1 MSRVADIAS
10 AAGLDPIDVALADL
24 LARLAGDTSAATLS
38 ATAALVSRERRSGHP
53 CIELESWAERPLA
66 DGDVTTS
73 MPTLVE
79 WKRVLTASPLV
90 GDGSSP
96 TPLVLDTKTR
106 CYLHRYWAAEQR
118 VAERVRGAVPLDPI
132 HPIVPIVPIVGEQV
146 EATYARLFPPPK
158 NGTHDRQADAARA
171 VLRSKLTL
179 MSGGPGT
186 GKTTTVARIL
196 AVLLSHDDTLE
207 CVLAAPTGKAA
218 ARLSESL
225 REQAA
230 ALDVPQVLRDKLASL
245 EARTIH
251 RVLGFSPRTGK
262 FRYDVERPLPCDVLV
277 VDEASMVDLLLMDA
291 LLSAAPKHAR
301 LLLVGDKDQLA
312 SVEAGFVFGDL
323 CEIAPSSSLRD
334 GAVELDVSWRFKT
347 QPGIAALAEAVR
359 SGDAAGA
366 VAALDGAHD
375 DARIVPL
382 PPDPTAI
389 VNALASRV
397 DGVVQASTP
406 AAALAALA
414 SFRVLTPTR
423 RGPHGV
429 EALNRLVEREL
440 VERGH
445 PKHGDWYVGR
455 PVLVTQND
463 YDIELFNGDIGVA
476 FPDEESG
483 SLRVWFSAAG
493 GLRAIAPGKLPPHE
507 TAWAMTVHK
516 SQGSEFDS
524 VVFVLPERESPLL
537 TRELVYTA
545 VTRARQGLLVY
556 GAPGALAAAV
566 ERKSERVS
574 GLRDLLA
581 SP

>member
-1 MSRVADIAS
+1 MTSSRFADIAG

-24 LARLAGDTSAATLS
+24 VARLAGDSNATMLG

-53 CIELESWAERPLA
+53 CIELARWAGRPLA
-66 DGDVTTS
+66 DGDGSTS
-73 MPTLVE
+73 FPSLLEWRGVLRSSALVGNGS
-79 WKRVLTASPLV
+79 APSPLV
-90 GDGSSP
+90 VDRG
-96 TPLVLDTKTR
+96 R

-118 VAERVRGAVPLDPI
+118 VAERVHGAATLAPI
-132 HPIVPIVPIVGEQV
+132 EGANVD
-146 EATYARLFPPPK
+146 ATFARLFPTPK
-158 NGTHDRQADAARA
+158 DGSTDRQADAARA

-179 MSGGPGT
+179 LSGGPGT

-196 AVLLSHDDTLE
+196 ALLLAHDDTLE

-225 REQAA
+225 REQAVR
-230 ALDVPQVLRDKLASL
+230 LDVPEALREKLTTI

-262 FRYDVERPLPCDVLV
+262 FRYDAEKPLPCDVLV
-277 VDEASMVDLLLMDA
+277 VDEASMVDLLQMDA
-291 LLSAAPKHAR
+291 LLGAVPQHAR
-301 LLLVGDKDQLA
+301 ILLVGDKDQLA

-323 CEIAPSSSLRD
+323 CEIASSSALRD
-334 GAVELDVSWRFKT
+334 GAVELDVSWRFKS

-359 SGDAAGA
+359 AGDAARA
-366 VAALDGAHD
+366 VAAVDGAHG
-375 DARIVPL
+375 DARLVPL
-382 PPDPTAI
+382 PADPTEMI
-389 VNALASRV
+389 HALASVV
-397 DGVVQASTP
+397 DSVVEATTP

-429 EALNRLVEREL
+429 EALNRLVEREI

-445 PKHGDWYVGR
+445 SKNGDWYVGR

-463 YDIELFNGDIGVA
+463 YDVELFNGDIGVA
-476 FPDEESG
+476 FPDDETA
-483 SLRVWFSAAG
+483 SLRVWFPAAG
-493 GLRAIAPGKLPPHE
+493 GLRSIAPGKLPPHE

-524 VVFVLPERESPLL
+524 VMFVLPERESPMLS
-537 TRELVYTA
+537 RELVYTA
-545 VTRARQGLLVY
+545 VTRARRILTVY
-556 GAPGALAAAV
+556 GAAATLAAAV

>member
-1 MSRVADIAS
+1 MSRLVDIAS

-24 LARLAGDTSAATLS
+24 LARLAGDASAATLS
-38 ATAALVSRERRSGHP
+38 QTAALVSRERRSGHP
-53 CIELESWAERPLA
+53 CIELAHWAGRPLA
-66 DGDVTTS
+66 DGDGSTA
-73 MPTLVE
+73 MPALKE
-79 WKRVLTASPLV
+79 WKRVLGSSPLV

-96 TPLVLDTKTR
+96 TPLVLDTKAR
-106 CYLHRYWAAEQR
+106 CYLHRYWAAERR
-118 VAERVRGAVPLDPI
+118 VAERIRGSAPLDPI
-132 HPIVPIVPIVGEQV
+132 RPIAGKEV
-146 EATYARLFPPPK
+146 EAAFVKLFPPPK
-158 NGTHDRQADAARA
+158 DGSQDRQADAARA
-171 VLRSKLTL
+171 VLRTKLTL

-196 AVLLSHDDTLE
+196 ATLLSHDETLD

-230 ALDVPQVLRDKLASL
+230 KLDAVPTVRDKLASL

-251 RVLGFSPRTGK
+251 RVLGFSPRSGK
-262 FRYDVERPLPCDVLV
+262 FRYHAERPLPCDVLV

-291 LLSAAPKHAR
+291 LLAAVPRHAR

-347 QPGIAALAEAVR
+347 QSGIAALAEAVR
-359 SGDAAGA
+359 LGDAARA
-366 VAALDGAHD
+366 VAALDGTRG
-375 DARIVPL
+375 DAQIVPL
-382 PPDPTAI
+382 PADSTAI
-389 VNALASRV
+389 IHALASLV
-397 DGVVQASTP
+397 DGVVEAATP

-429 EALNRLVEREL
+429 ETLNRLVERGL

-445 PKHGDWYVGR
+445 PKSVNWYVGR

-476 FPDEESG
+476 FPDEETG
-483 SLRVWFSAAG
+483 ALRVWFAAAE
-493 GLRAIAPGKLPPHE
+493 GLRSIAPGKLPPHE

-545 VTRARQGLLVY
+545 VTRARRSLVVY
-556 GAPGALAAAV
+556 GESGALAAAV